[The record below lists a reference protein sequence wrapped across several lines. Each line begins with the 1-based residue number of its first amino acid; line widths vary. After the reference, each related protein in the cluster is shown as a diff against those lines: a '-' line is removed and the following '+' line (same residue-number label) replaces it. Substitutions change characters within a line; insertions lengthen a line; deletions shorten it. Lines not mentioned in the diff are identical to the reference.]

1 MDKNND
7 HEEWEARWNEDRIG
21 FHISRPNPFLLR
33 YWEHLEEVH
42 PSRCFLPL
50 CGKSVDLV
58 WISERVGTVV
68 GVELVEKAVQD
79 FFREQQIVPEIRET
93 PPFQTFSHGGLKI
106 LLGDFFDLASGT
118 EEPFQAVFDR
128 ASLVAIPEH
137 LRIDYAQCLMKQMV
151 KGGRLLLICVDYDTS
166 KMKGPPYSVTQTEV
180 ERLFSSSGKL
190 ELLESRDN
198 LEDRLR
204 ERGLEWLTE
213 SVYLFEKN

>member
-58 WISERVGTVV
+58 WISERVETVV

-93 PPFQTFSHGGLKI
+93 PPFQTFSHDGLKI
-106 LLGDFFDLASGT
+106 LLGEFFPSRIWNGRTFPGSFRPSITGGNPGASSYRLCPMPD
-118 EEPFQAVFDR
+118 EPD
-128 ASLVAIPEH
+128 
-137 LRIDYAQCLMKQMV
+137 
-151 KGGRLLLICVDYDTS
+151 G
-166 KMKGPPYSVTQTEV
+166 
-180 ERLFSSSGKL
+180 
-190 ELLESRDN
+190 
-198 LEDRLR
+198 
-204 ERGLEWLTE
+204 
-213 SVYLFEKN
+213 